1 VSRGL
6 FECVT
11 RDLRLEVMQDGV
23 IGGYRLNVGEW
34 EERFRIETTRPSAD
48 GVPVRPRG
56 DHRGGFKR
64 NNRSAGARS

>member
-1 VSRGL
+1 
-6 FECVT
+6 
-11 RDLRLEVMQDGV
+11 MQDGV

-34 EERFRIETTRPSAD
+34 EERFRIEPTRPSAD